1 MKILFCF
8 ILSLALA
15 ALEGMAIS
23 YLIPD
28 PYANVVAFIF
38 GALTGA
44 YGMAIG
50 LKWQFGY

>member
-15 ALEGMAIS
+15 SLEGMAID
-23 YLIPD
+23 YLLPASW
-28 PYANVVAFIF
+28 ANGVAFIF

-50 LKWQFGY
+50 LKWQLGY